1 VIFRG
6 LSSIGKNAAA
16 TAGGASVRVQLLLNN
31 VCNEGVCHMLIWSG
45 NRRPT
50 VLRKESK
57 PASGTPDARLA
68 ARFRLPIVVIGLMF
82 ALHPGSSVQALRLA
96 DHPQL
101 IAIVDDLVLENGFE
115 RAQLEQWF
123 ESAEIKDSVVK
134 AMRRPAERLKWHQYL
149 PLFIG
154 DETIKNGVRFIA
166 DNETAFDRALGEYG
180 VPVEVIA
187 AIIGVETRYGK
198 VTGKHRIIDSLSSL
212 VVGYPRRSE
221 FFASELHSFLLLA
234 REEKM
239 NPVELKGSYAGA
251 MGIPQFIAS
260 SYRSYAIDFDDDG
273 VRDLIGNRADAIGS
287 VANYLAIAGWKPDEA
302 IVSAVEIN
310 PAIDPET
317 LINKGRKG
325 DFELARLTE
334 AGVKVTDSTATAG
347 KVGLIGLDDS
357 DGRIYRVGYTN
368 YFAIMRYN
376 PSQLYAMAVYELSQA
391 IKEAM

>member
-1 VIFRG
+1 
-6 LSSIGKNAAA
+6 
-16 TAGGASVRVQLLLNN
+16 
-31 VCNEGVCHMLIWSG
+31 MLIWSG
-45 NRRPT
+45 NRQAT
-50 VLRKESK
+50 VPSKESNTTLTWLS
-57 PASGTPDARLA
+57 P
-68 ARFRLPIVVIGLMF
+68 VVVGLTF
-82 ALHPGSSVQALRLA
+82 ALHPGSAVQALTLA

-101 IAIVDDLVLENGFE
+101 TAIVDDLALEDGFE

-123 ESAEIKDSVVK
+123 ESAEIKESVVK

-154 DETIKNGVRFIA
+154 DETIKNGVGFIA
-166 DNETAFDRALGEYG
+166 DNQAAFDRARSEFG

-221 FFASELHSFLLLA
+221 FFASELRSFLLLA
-234 REEKM
+234 REEQM

-287 VANYLAIAGWKPDEA
+287 VANYLAMAGWKPNEA
-302 IVSAVEIN
+302 IVSEVEIN
-310 PAIDPET
+310 PAVDPET

-334 AGVKVTDSTATAG
+334 AGVKVDDSTATAG
-347 KVGLIGLDDS
+347 KVGLIGLDAA